1 MKNNILLIL
10 SFAITSCVT
19 SEKLDD
25 KVITITDES
34 NVIQKII
41 EVDENDEFLE
51 FLDQDWNKNLN
62 ENPLFASYIGDK
74 RLNDKINPNTIEQY
88 LVERRSK
95 IASLNQ
101 LQKID
106 ITKLRK

>member
-25 KVITITDES
+25 KVITITGES

-41 EVDENDEFLE
+41 E
-51 FLDQDWNKNLN
+51 NKN
-62 ENPLFASYIGDK
+62 
-74 RLNDKINPNTIEQY
+74 
-88 LVERRSK
+88 
-95 IASLNQ
+95 
-101 LQKID
+101 
-106 ITKLRK
+106 